1 VNALLNNPWQPVA
14 RRASVLL
21 YVTAS
26 VVLGGCAAQGLP
38 ISGGGGDNLSPSER
52 RLQEAEN
59 QLVAVQRR
67 LDGMDA
73 SLSDQSGGGMSSELR
88 DLRGQVEE
96 LSHQVKQQDQ
106 RLRQIYSEL
115 EARIRQAE
123 GGSSLSNGG
132 LGIPPPIPGLGSNAG
147 VGSPTPAAS
156 PSPRTPPAFDAQ
168 EEASY
173 LETFELLKNGRYDE
187 AIKGFRAH
195 LEQYPDGQ
203 YADNAAYW
211 MAEASYVKR
220 DFKTA
225 ESGFQ
230 QVVTRHPD
238 SPRAPDAMFKL
249 ALAQEELRQSASAR
263 ATLEQVV
270 RRYPNSNAARLAQ
283 QRLDGADSR

>member
-1 VNALLNNPWQPVA
+1 MLLGLT
-14 RRASVLL
+14 ASVL
-21 YVTAS
+21 
-26 VVLGGCAAQGLP
+26 LGGCAAQGLP
-38 ISGGGGDNLSPSER
+38 ISGGGGDDLSPSER

-115 EARIRQAE
+115 EARIRLGE
-123 GGSSLSNGG
+123 GGGSTTGNSG
-132 LGIPPPIPGLGSNAG
+132 LGIPPPIPGLGGNAG
-147 VGSPTPAAS
+147 VGSPTPVAS
-156 PSPRTPPAFDAQ
+156 PAPRRTPPAFDA
-168 EEASY
+168 EEETSY

-195 LEQYPDGQ
+195 LDQYPDGQ

-230 QVVTRHPD
+230 QVVNRHPE